1 MLDCVHQLL
10 SDQWRHQSC
19 SWEYNWTRQ
28 KHEQKDTEKLQDL
41 LTSPSVDLIIS
52 SVDRSVVLLINVKD
66 DLLFGDHEG
75 DQQSLFVMSVSNM
88 NDINVRL
95 CFYIQV

>member
-1 MLDCVHQLL
+1 M
-10 SDQWRHQSC
+10 
-19 SWEYNWTRQ
+19 
-28 KHEQKDTEKLQDL
+28 
-41 LTSPSVDLIIS
+41 DLIIS
-52 SVDRSVVLLINVKD
+52 SVDRSVVLLMNVKD